1 MHRHHPVARS
11 RGGTDDYTE
20 PKHPYDHAYDHAVD
34 FVLFDSAPQFD
45 FRHEAWPLLPDDLKA
60 VVLEKNARLM
70 SERMKGRV
78 KSSEEVAKLSRALK
92 GRVLSPEW
100 REKIRQ
106 TQLTNDTAHF
116 KDKTHSEE
124 TKARIA
130 QSVKAYWER
139 KRAKL

>member
-20 PKHPYDHAYDHAVD
+20 LKSPYDHAYDHAVD

-45 FRHEAWPLLPDDLKA
+45 FRHEAWPLLPDELRTA
-60 VVLEKNARLM
+60 VLDKTALLM
-70 SERMKGRV
+70 SEKMSGRV
-78 KSSEEVAKLSRALK
+78 KSPEELAKLSQALS
-92 GRVLSPEW
+92 GRSITW
-100 REKIRQ
+100 KNKISESCQ
-106 TQLTNDTAHF
+106 KVDMAHF
-116 KDKTHSEE
+116 KGKSHSEE